1 MGRETLK
8 EHAEAM
14 RQERTIG
21 QTTSPIESRA
31 IAEVFSAWG
40 IDREYCSYR
49 ICLELAINMIIRCTE
64 TGST

>member
-21 QTTSPIESRA
+21 QTTSPIESTA
-31 IAEVFSAWG
+31 IAEVLSAWG
-40 IDREYCSYR
+40 IDREYCSYSH
-49 ICLELAINMIIRCTE
+49 L
-64 TGST
+64 S